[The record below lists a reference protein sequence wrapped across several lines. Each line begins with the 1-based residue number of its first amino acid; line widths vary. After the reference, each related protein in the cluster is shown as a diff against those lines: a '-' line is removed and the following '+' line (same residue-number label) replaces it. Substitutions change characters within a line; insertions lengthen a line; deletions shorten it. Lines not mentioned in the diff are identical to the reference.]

1 MLVNKDEIF
10 NIYLYFKENFKKSKK
25 LYKNKKK
32 QTMLEYWTLEEKH
45 QNGEI
50 YLYYFEPF
58 YKYRGLYSE
67 ANNIIK
73 KLERLSKM

>member
-1 MLVNKDEIF
+1 
-10 NIYLYFKENFKKSKK
+10 
-25 LYKNKKK
+25 
-32 QTMLEYWTLEEKH
+32 LEEKH